1 MIGLLLVLLPISGLS
16 MDLRKLDAYP
26 GAQCLDGT
34 PGAYYIEKSS
44 KAGNKRWQLFFEG
57 GGWCYNDKDCAN
69 RALGQLG
76 SSSDYPSTIGRQGG
90 VASPDCDINPTF
102 CEYNSVYLKY
112 CDGNS
117 FSGALDGS
125 VTVKETGQELFFR
138 GSYILDAIL
147 EDLVENEGMD
157 EVEELN
163 LSGCSAGG
171 LSTFLHSDHVR
182 DKVQQLV
189 GRPLSKYGST
199 PVSGFFLMNRQNVH
213 DEFVMAEQIK
223 TIFSLS
229 NATHGVHRAC
239 IEGTTDAEKKWL
251 CNTAPEVMKYMDSPI
266 FVLDSS
272 FDSWQSGC
280 IMMNKAVDY
289 DNTPTK
295 DMPNGNCGSADG
307 WEECAVAPE
316 NCGAEEIYGVVE
328 YQGSFIR
335 LLTGTQ
341 GYQNDHSGAFIYEC
355 FTHCA
360 AAGDEYASIAING
373 VLMKDA
379 VNLWWDSLGVSS
391 TKSFLPKLYGLD
403 STNPNSSCQ

>member
-1 MIGLLLVLLPISGLS
+1 MI
-16 MDLRKLDAYP
+16 
-26 GAQCLDGT
+26 Q
-34 PGAYYIEKSS
+34 
-44 KAGNKRWQLFFEG
+44 
-57 GGWCYNDKDCAN
+57 
-69 RALGQLG
+69 
-76 SSSDYPSTIGRQGG
+76 
-90 VASPDCDINPTF
+90 
-102 CEYNSVYLKY
+102 
-112 CDGNS
+112 
-117 FSGALDGS
+117 
-125 VTVKETGQELFFR
+125 
-138 GSYILDAIL
+138 
-147 EDLVENEGMD
+147 
-157 EVEELN
+157 LN

-307 WEECAVAPE
+307 WEECTKMITPA
-316 NCGAEEIYGVVE
+316 
-328 YQGSFIR
+328 
-335 LLTGTQ
+335 L
-341 GYQNDHSGAFIYEC
+341 
-355 FTHCA
+355 
-360 AAGDEYASIAING
+360 
-373 VLMKDA
+373 
-379 VNLWWDSLGVSS
+379 SS
-391 TKSFLPKLYGLD
+391 TSVLPTVLLQATNTPALP
-403 STNPNSSCQ
+403 STAF